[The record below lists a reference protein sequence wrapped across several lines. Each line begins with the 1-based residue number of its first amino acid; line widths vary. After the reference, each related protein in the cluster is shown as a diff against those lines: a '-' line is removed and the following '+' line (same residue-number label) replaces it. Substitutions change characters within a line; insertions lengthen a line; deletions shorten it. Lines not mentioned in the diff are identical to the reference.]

1 MAHLYLAGAD
11 EGLHVGD
18 SAELVGDEARH
29 AVTVARLAVGESI
42 APTNGH
48 GAMAQCVVLEAS
60 PKKVLVRVESVD
72 QIAPLR
78 PEVWLVQALAKG
90 DRDERAVEAC
100 TELGVD
106 RIIPWQAA
114 RSISRWSG
122 EKETKGLA
130 RWGKIAAEASKQS
143 LRAWVPQVAPLV
155 GLAQLCDL
163 ARTHH
168 MVLLEPTASASL
180 AQGLKDAS
188 GPVVLVVGPEGGIA
202 PSEREA
208 LEAAGAV
215 SGSVGPLVMRTSSA
229 GMAGLTIANHV
240 LGRWE

>member
-1 MAHLYLAGAD
+1 M
-11 EGLHVGD
+11 
-18 SAELVGDEARH
+18 
-29 AVTVARLAVGESI
+29 
-42 APTNGH
+42 
-48 GAMAQCVVLEAS
+48 
-60 PKKVLVRVESVD
+60 
-72 QIAPLR
+72 
-78 PEVWLVQALAKG
+78 
-90 DRDERAVEAC
+90 
-100 TELGVD
+100 
-106 RIIPWQAA
+106 
-114 RSISRWSG
+114 
-122 EKETKGLA
+122 
-130 RWGKIAAEASKQS
+130 
-143 LRAWVPQVAPLV
+143 PQVAPLV

-168 MVLLEPTASASL
+168 MMLLEPTASASL